1 MSENARRG
9 ELQDNGVFVYLE
21 TSTQGSYQQ
30 VLGSNAFDIGIDMTT
45 DISSLGPFTD
55 QLGDLDDIGLLNPL
69 IGANNLPRFANRE
82 LDNNSLSSQSN
93 LHQQPIISQDLDL
106 SAARRKDSLIKRSH
120 SSARDDSDPA
130 ARTIQ
135 SLGPKVGTRFSREA
149 LKILKQWFDAHS
161 HDPYPDDQTKE
172 ALQHLTGLNKTQLTN
187 WLANARR
194 RHKGSATAHYTPPT
208 FDHAQKQPMDIPRAG
223 TPIPR
228 LDSQER
234 LNPMQ
239 RWVDSPPEEE
249 AAPISAIVRALS
261 TSPSDTYDKR
271 SKPSNN
277 AYIPVL
283 YPSSMSSAGTSS
295 GGSSSSAYSANSDT
309 HERLSRSR
317 LRRRKRVPRKKGP
330 PKPTPFECTFCTE
343 RFHKK
348 HDWQRHENSIHLGL
362 ERWICSPEEPKAIHP
377 ESGKLCC
384 VFCGQDDPD
393 DDHIKGHNPS
403 ACQERAFNRKDHLK
417 QHLRSIDTWQERV
430 NHLADHFKMGHTMAS
445 WKGDWGFEAS
455 ILEMVENAIP
465 PYLISTERGSP
476 FPFRGTGTAANSPR
490 TAFELLSLEL
500 MHFLENHY
508 EEAGVLPGNDDIQ
521 LEACRIIFASEVLSS
536 IEEPE

>member
-1 MSENARRG
+1 MSGNARAG
-9 ELQDNGVFVYLE
+9 KLQDNVFIHLE
-21 TSTQGSYQQ
+21 MSTQGSYQQ
-30 VLGSNAFDIGIDMTT
+30 VLGSNAFDIGSGMSA

-55 QLGDLDDIGLLNPL
+55 QLGDLDDIELLSPL
-69 IGANNLPRFANRE
+69 IVENSTTTASPVKAPGIGSQLPPKF
-82 LDNNSLSSQSN
+82 LIYL
-93 LHQQPIISQDLDL
+93 QPEE
-106 SAARRKDSLIKRSH
+106 KDSPVNGSQPPAPDGLD
-120 SSARDDSDPA
+120 SAT
-130 ARTIQ
+130 RTIPP
-135 SLGPKVGTRFSREA
+135 LGPKVGTRFSREA

-228 LDSQER
+228 SDSQGG

-249 AAPISAIVRALS
+249 PAPISAIVRALS
-261 TSPSDTYDKR
+261 TSPSGTFDDKR

-317 LRRRKRVPRKKGP
+317 LRRRKKS
-330 PKPTPFECTFCTE
+330 PKE
-343 RFHKK
+343 K
-348 HDWQRHENSIHLGL
+348 
-362 ERWICSPEEPKAIHP
+362 
-377 ESGKLCC
+377 
-384 VFCGQDDPD
+384 
-393 DDHIKGHNPS
+393 
-403 ACQERAFNRKDHLK
+403 
-417 QHLRSIDTWQERV
+417 
-430 NHLADHFKMGHTMAS
+430 
-445 WKGDWGFEAS
+445 
-455 ILEMVENAIP
+455 
-465 PYLISTERGSP
+465 
-476 FPFRGTGTAANSPR
+476 GTA
-490 TAFELLSLEL
+490 
-500 MHFLENHY
+500 
-508 EEAGVLPGNDDIQ
+508 
-521 LEACRIIFASEVLSS
+521 
-536 IEEPE
+536 

>member
-1 MSENARRG
+1 MSAE
-9 ELQDNGVFVYLE
+9 QDPQLATSQDVYLGE
-21 TSTQGSYQQ
+21 TRGKAAPTHGSE
-30 VLGSNAFDIGIDMTT
+30 SPT
-45 DISSLGPFTD
+45 
-55 QLGDLDDIGLLNPL
+55 
-69 IGANNLPRFANRE
+69 
-82 LDNNSLSSQSN
+82 
-93 LHQQPIISQDLDL
+93 
-106 SAARRKDSLIKRSH
+106 KDALASGRG
-120 SSARDDSDPA
+120 
-130 ARTIQ
+130 TIP

-194 RHKGSATAHYTPPT
+194 RHKGSATAQYTPPA
-208 FDHAQKQPMDIPRAG
+208 FDYAQNQSIDIPRVG

-228 LDSQER
+228 SDSQDG

-249 AAPISAIVRALS
+249 PAPISAIVRAIS
-261 TSPSDTYDKR
+261 ASPSGEFFCCRLLRLPNRRVDISDDKR
-271 SKPSNN
+271 PKQRDN

-295 GGSSSSAYSANSDT
+295 GGSSSSAYSANSET

-317 LRRRKRVPRKKGP
+317 LRRRKRVPRKRGP

-348 HDWQRHENSIHLGL
+348 HDWQRHENSVHLGL
-362 ERWICSPEEPKAIHP
+362 ERWICSPEEPRAIHP

-384 VFCGQDDPD
+384 VFCSQDDPD
-393 DDHIKGHNPS
+393 DDHIKHHNPS

-417 QHLRSIDTWQERV
+417 QHLRLVHGAGFVPWSMNPWKVSISQIRSRCGLCNSSIDTWKERV

-445 WKGDWGFEAS
+445 WKGDWGFDAS

-465 PYLISTERGSP
+465 PCE
-476 FPFRGTGTAANSPR
+476 
-490 TAFELLSLEL
+490 
-500 MHFLENHY
+500 
-508 EEAGVLPGNDDIQ
+508 
-521 LEACRIIFASEVLSS
+521 
-536 IEEPE
+536 